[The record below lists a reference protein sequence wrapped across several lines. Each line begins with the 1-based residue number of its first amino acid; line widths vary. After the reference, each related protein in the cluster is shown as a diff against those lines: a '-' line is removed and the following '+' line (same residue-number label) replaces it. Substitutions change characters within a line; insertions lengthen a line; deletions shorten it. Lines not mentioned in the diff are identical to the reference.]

1 MNVATIAQRLFAGD
15 LYYALGRFET
25 VRRGYSYLCALVQ
38 NGEDA
43 TATPAALPTL
53 FPRIRIDEAMAE
65 IRRDSVAFGFDLPP
79 EVLDEIQHFANTAV
93 CRERGREQ
101 TFRRSDVVN
110 GRLADG
116 TPLVHGLIDDPLR
129 CGAVRRV
136 CEDPVLL
143 EAAGRFLGYR
153 VRRMVP
159 RVFWSF
165 ASGVSDDER
174 RRRGQ
179 TIDWHFDV
187 HDYNFISACFY
198 LSDVDQGS
206 GPHALLCGSHTGK
219 PARMLLGSA
228 NAREEEVFA
237 HFGRDRVMVI
247 EAPAGTGFLE
257 DTSCYHKAVAPTERD
272 RLMFQIWYS

>member
-15 LYYALGRFET
+15 LYYALGRFES
-25 VRRGYSYLCALVQ
+25 VRRGYSLLCALVQ
-38 NGEDA
+38 NAEEPA
-43 TATPAALPTL
+43 VAPAALPTL
-53 FPRIRIDEAMAE
+53 FPRVSIDNALAA
-65 IRRDSVAFGFDLPP
+65 IRRDSVSFGFDLPP
-79 EVLDEIQHFANTAV
+79 DVLAGIQHFADTAE

-101 TFRRSDVVN
+101 TFRRADVVR

-116 TPLVHGLIDDPLR
+116 TPLVHGLIDNPMR
-129 CGAVRRV
+129 CAAVRRV
-136 CEDPVLL
+136 CEDPVLV

-153 VRRMVP
+153 VRRVLP

-198 LSDVDQGS
+198 LSDVDRGA
-206 GPHALLCGSHTGK
+206 GPHALLRGSHTGK

-228 NAREEEVFA
+228 NARDEEVFE

-247 EAPAGTGFLE
+247 EGPAGTGFLE
-257 DTSCYHKAVAPTERD
+257 DTSCYHKAMPPTERD
-272 RLMFQIWYS
+272 RLMFQIWFS

>member
-1 MNVATIAQRLFAGD
+1 MNVATIAHRLFAGD
-15 LYYALGRFET
+15 FYYALGRFET
-25 VRRGYSYLCALVQ
+25 VRRGYSCLCALVQ
-38 NGEDA
+38 EQCGGLV
-43 TATPAALPTL
+43 PAAHPTL
-53 FPRIRIDEAMAE
+53 FPRISVDAAVAE
-65 IRRDSVAFGFDLPP
+65 VRRDSVSFGFDLPP
-79 EVLDEIQHFANTAV
+79 DVLAEIQAFAVTV
-93 CRERGREQ
+93 ECRERGRER
-101 TFRRSDVVN
+101 TFRRRDVVN

-129 CGAVRRV
+129 CAAVRRV
-136 CEDPVLL
+136 AEDPVLL
-143 EAAGRFLGYR
+143 EAASRFLGYR
-153 VRRMVP
+153 VRRLLP
-159 RVFWSF
+159 RLFWSF
-165 ASGVSDDER
+165 ASGVPDDER

-198 LSDVDQGS
+198 LSDVDQGC
-206 GPHALLCGSHTGK
+206 GPHALLRGSHTGK

-228 NAREEEVFA
+228 NASEEEVFA
-237 HFGRDRVMVI
+237 RFGRDRVMVI